1 LSDESVLSNGSMQ
14 SNDNA
19 RSEISEIALETMKK
33 YSVRAITAEHFFSE
47 PVYLDK
53 QFILTAPEM
62 PFTSGIIRALED
74 WEYREVYSAGDQV
87 EEYTAKSA
95 SPGETVTFSNTSTL
109 SDGDKIVRA
118 EEFYTGF
125 IDYVDTIFLHAAIKN
140 ELSFNSVAEKIK
152 AACEIIRED
161 RRFLLRV
168 QKNNLSS
175 PNDNYLASHAVKSTI
190 IALIIGFYL
199 KLPIHRLIELGVAA
213 LLHEIGMIKLPPQ
226 VYLSRRP
233 LQPQEQKA
241 ILTHPILSYNILKSF
256 DFPLTVTLAALEHH
270 ERENGSGYP
279 RKLPGDRISL
289 YAKIIAVACSYE
301 ALSAQRPHKEAKD
314 GYTGMLELLKNE
326 GKMYDDTVVRAL
338 VFSLSIYPIGLYVL
352 LSSGKKGQVVDSN
365 PEKPRFPV
373 VQVLGEL
380 NPDGKNKVIETSQ
393 DGVFIVRPLTRDE
406 MSQD

>member
-1 LSDESVLSNGSMQ
+1 LSNESVQSDES
-14 SNDNA
+14 A
-19 RSEISEIALETMKK
+19 RSEAISKTMKK
-33 YSVRAITAEHFFSE
+33 YRIRAITPENFFSE

-62 PFTSGIIRALED
+62 PFASGIIRALEE
-74 WEYREVYSAGDQV
+74 WEFTEVYSEGDPV
-87 EEYTAKSA
+87 EGYVSKSA
-95 SPGETVTFSNTSTL
+95 SPSETVNLSITSTT

-118 EEFYTGF
+118 EEFYAGF
-125 IDYVDTIFLHAAIKN
+125 IEYVDTIFLHAAIKN
-140 ELSFNSVAEKIK
+140 ELSFNDVAEKIK
-152 AACEIIRED
+152 AACDIIRED

-190 IALIIGFYL
+190 ISLIIGFSL
-199 KLPIHRLIELGVAA
+199 KLPLHRLIELGVAA

-226 VYLSRRP
+226 IYLSRRP
-233 LQPQEQKA
+233 LQPNEQKA
-241 ILTHPILSYNILKSF
+241 ILTHPILSYNLLKAF
-256 DFPLTVTLAALEHH
+256 GFPLTVTLAALEHH

-279 RKLPGDRISL
+279 RQLPGDRISL

-326 GKMYDDTVVRAL
+326 GKKYDDTVVRAL

-352 LSSGKKGQVVDSN
+352 LSSGKKGQVVDAN
-365 PEKPRFPV
+365 PEKPRFPI

-380 NPDGKNKVIETSQ
+380 NPDGKNKVVETSQ
-393 DGVFIVRPLTRDE
+393 DGVYIVRPLTRDE
-406 MSQD
+406 MNYD